1 MSFKLKVVPPE
12 MHRFAKW
19 FFALSGLPALNILV
33 IFSSVDGNRARLRPE
48 EELSED
54 SIDTYEKSL

>member
-1 MSFKLKVVPPE
+1 

-33 IFSSVDGNRARLRPE
+33 IFSSVEGNRARQRPE
-48 EELSED
+48 EELSEGL
-54 SIDTYEKSL
+54 IDTYEKAL